1 MANTKISA
9 LTSATTPLAG
19 TEVLPIVQSS
29 ATVKVAVSDL
39 TAGRA
44 VSALTLGVG
53 VTTPVSVIEASSTTP
68 VITASQSSTA
78 VLIDTIVGAFNAY
91 SYDSTVNSK
100 GGVGGVRV
108 YSEATWNTGGT
119 PSYLAFYTHPSSA
132 NNNTLLG
139 GAVEAGRFDSS
150 GNLKLAIGNLVV
162 GTSGKGIDFAATA
175 GTGTSELLAD
185 YEEGTWTPIFS
196 PAAGAF
202 TSVTYA
208 STGGYYTKVGRLVCV
223 TGRLRTNGITVGT
236 ASGSLFI
243 GGLPFT
249 SASTTSAA
257 QGGTLTVADPGGW
270 TVNNPCFGFV
280 SNGATTILIQY
291 RTTANGA
298 AADSNVTDLGLV
310 GLANNLAFTAY
321 YFTA

>member
-1 MANTKISA
+1 MADSKISA
-9 LTSATTPLAG
+9 LPASTTPLAG

-29 ATVKVAVSDL
+29 TTKQVSVANL

-44 VSALTLGVG
+44 ISATQLTL
-53 VTTPVSVIEASSTTP
+53 TTGNVIVASG
-68 VITASQSSTA
+68 Q
-78 VLIDTIVGAFNAY
+78 
-91 SYDSTVNSK
+91 
-100 GGVGGVRV
+100 
-108 YSEATWNTGGT
+108 
-119 PSYLAFYTHPSSA
+119 
-132 NNNTLLG
+132 
-139 GAVEAGRFDSS
+139 
-150 GNLKLAIGNLVV
+150 
-162 GTSGKGIDFAATA
+162 GIDFSATA